1 MALLLLWLWLI
12 TLTAIFHMMWVS
24 QTPHLSKILH
34 GQMPI
39 MAQNMD
45 TPHPRNLI
53 PCHPTDWWM
62 MAPLFRL
69 SNAGAPHPKCINK
82 FNSNVSFKKYSL
94 GKLMLVNHCEIELL
108 LLTHP
113 FNSLFSWTTWLRQHQ
128 KDKPFWI
135 LMVQE
140 MIGWQW
146 HQLDHMQKSSAPRF
160 VVYAA
165 FFIPHFL
172 FRILPYA
179 FRNSAY
185 YQWPAALAE

>member
-1 MALLLLWLWLI
+1 
-12 TLTAIFHMMWVS
+12 
-24 QTPHLSKILH
+24 
-34 GQMPI
+34 MPI

-146 HQLDHMQKSSAPRF
+146 HQLDHMQIICTLLEREITMPVSHHLVFTGRMP
-160 VVYAA
+160 
-165 FFIPHFL
+165 FL
-172 FRILPYA
+172 PSNQQCQGTEGVPLLN
-179 FRNSAY
+179 RNTT
-185 YQWPAALAE
+185 QTET